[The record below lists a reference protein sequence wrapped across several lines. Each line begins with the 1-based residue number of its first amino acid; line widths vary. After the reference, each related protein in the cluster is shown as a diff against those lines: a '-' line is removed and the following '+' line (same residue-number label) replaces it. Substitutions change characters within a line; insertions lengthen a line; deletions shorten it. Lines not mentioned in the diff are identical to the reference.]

1 MVPRWYIK
9 KLQKAKGKFVIATN
23 KTELGPGEHKA
34 LAEVVLGGGEDPLGS
49 DAKFTL
55 KPSVPILPEHQH

>member
-1 MVPRWYIK
+1 M
-9 KLQKAKGKFVIATN
+9 N
-23 KTELGPGEHKA
+23 KTELGPGDHNA

-55 KPSVPILPEHQH
+55 KPSVPILPEH

>member
-1 MVPRWYIK
+1 M
-9 KLQKAKGKFVIATN
+9 N

-34 LAEVVLGGGEDPLGS
+34 LAEVVLGGGEDPLVA

-55 KPSVPILPEHQH
+55 KPSVPILPEH